1 MNLVRHPVIMSIR
14 VIRQTS
20 TITSLS
26 AIYRYSFPD
35 SQSFSLCSTLAI
47 SATLSFRNSSSVLS
61 GGNNQYTID
70 ACRKDIQVFLLPS
83 GQSVQHPRIQ
93 DTGSSVAVRGIRQQE
108 HPLREMAAG
117 FHLFLKPF
125 NSRINLF
132 PDLLRLIPCCV
143 FIPSNRNCVFPYSV
157 S

>member
-70 ACRKDIQVFLLPS
+70 ACRKDIQVFLFPS
-83 GQSVQHPRIQ
+83 VWPKHTAPP
-93 DTGSSVAVRGIRQQE
+93 DTGCRQRRSSERNSSAGTSSVGD
-108 HPLREMAAG
+108 G
-117 FHLFLKPF
+117 GW
-125 NSRINLF
+125 
-132 PDLLRLIPCCV
+132 
-143 FIPSNRNCVFPYSV
+143 IPSFPQTF
-157 S
+157 